1 MTTTFVKTE
10 REWAGGA
17 YGGNVIRKILYKNI
31 EVLCGRTFTLS
42 IIASRR
48 QRSSG
53 PQRSQSLKK
62 SKIC

>member
-17 YGGNVIRKILYKNI
+17 YGSNVVRKILHKNL
-31 EVLCGRTFTLS
+31 EVVCGRTFTLS

-48 QRSSG
+48 QRSNG

-62 SKIC
+62 PKIC